1 MNRIFFLS
9 SALVLFLSFLLSSS
23 FQAYADTSKD
33 FETIAKAIGFI
44 DGGPTGPIT
53 LDILYDP
60 SNATSSAHADE
71 VMSILAPGV
80 GNKVIL
86 SGRKITSPIEA
97 SSRIIFVTK
106 GTSSMHTA
114 ALNKAAALGG
124 LTVSTD
130 ESCLG
135 TGCVMV
141 VKTQPSVDII
151 VHTGAS
157 SKTGTEFASAFSM
170 MITKK

>member
-1 MNRIFFLS
+1 MNTKILFFVISGLALS
-9 SALVLFLSFLLSSS
+9 LAPYSSV
-23 FQAYADTSKD
+23 YADTPKD

-44 DGGPTGPIT
+44 DGGPTGPVT
-53 LDILYDP
+53 MDILYDP
-60 SNATSSAHADE
+60 TNPSSAAHADE
-71 VMSILAPGV
+71 VMTILAPGV
-80 GNKVIL
+80 GDKVIL
-86 SGRKITSPIEA
+86 SGRKITSPAEA
-97 SSRIIFVTK
+97 TSKIIFITK
-106 GTSSMHTA
+106 GTASMHAA
-114 ALNKAAALGG
+114 ALSKAAALGG

-157 SKTGTEFASAFSM
+157 GKTGTEFASAFSM